1 MAKRTSAGAA
11 DPKGTRH
18 GEVQLARPQSQTSAP
33 RPPKPGRF
41 ERVSSSR
48 FEAAE
53 QELRKLFGRN
63 VREARHRAGLTQA
76 DVANI
81 VDTDSAYIGTIERGD
96 QNVTLSMVLRLAYA
110 VHTEPGALL
119 LGEAAENYSLETLVR
134 IVGALHSYLKAT
146 MDQRGPAGFSGD
158 MLTIIPKPPP
168 AVAPSVQAMKP
179 KKAPFGR

>member
-1 MAKRTSAGAA
+1 VRLAPSAGQA
-11 DPKGTRH
+11 
-18 GEVQLARPQSQTSAP
+18 SAP

-63 VREARHRAGLTQA
+63 VRAARHRAGLTQA

-110 VHTEPGALL
+110 VHTDPGALL
-119 LGEAAENYSLETLVR
+119 LSEAAEKLRFGDTGSDCRCARWLSEVDDGSDATGR
-134 IVGALHSYLKAT
+134 IF
-146 MDQRGPAGFSGD
+146 R
-158 MLTIIPKPPP
+158 
-168 AVAPSVQAMKP
+168 
-179 KKAPFGR
+179 